1 LYKIQPSVLSK
12 ASDIK
17 ALIRT
22 AYKMAEL
29 KQKKY
34 SDKFSAQPTLFI
46 LTRVLD
52 MDYPQIAEK

>member
-1 LYKIQPSVLSK
+1 
-12 ASDIK
+12 
-17 ALIRT
+17 
-22 AYKMAEL
+22 MAEL

-34 SDKFSAQPTLFI
+34 SDKFSAQPTLLI